1 MSLRAFAYRPGEV
14 KEIPPA
20 DYSRYEGYN
29 RWISAYKPDKSEL
42 DWIFA
47 SFSLH
52 PLVEEDIASKSDPPK
67 VDEHAG
73 YTFIIT
79 DIPVIEENRAAVYKL
94 FLVLGKDHVVSI
106 TDHWDIVRAMETRV
120 ANREDTIDNLGPDYI
135 AYSFIDLATDNYY
148 PVLDGIEDVIADVE
162 ESVISTVDQD
172 VLIRMADAR
181 RDLLTLRKSAWRV
194 REVVMALGRGTSPF
208 IAPSTLIYLRDIY
221 DHVTQVMDLIETYRD
236 MLTSARE
243 IYMSAVSVS
252 LNRVMKQLTIIAT
265 IMLPLTF
272 IVGIYGMNFRNMPEL
287 QWEYGYYAVWAVII
301 LITVCMII
309 YFRVKKWI

>member
-20 DYSRYEGYN
+20 DYSGFDGYN
-29 RWISAYKPDKSEL
+29 KWISALKPEKQEL
-42 DWIFA
+42 DWLFSRFA
-47 SFSLH
+47 LH
-52 PLVEEDIASKSDPPK
+52 PLVVEDILTGNDPSK

-79 DIPVIEENRAAVYKL
+79 DVPAIEEGRAVVHKL
-94 FLVLGKDHVVSI
+94 FLVLGKDFLISI
-106 TDHWDIVRAMETRV
+106 TGYWDIVRAAEARLFN
-120 ANREDTIDNLGPDYI
+120 ADDTLDDMGPDYL
-135 AYSFIDLATDNYY
+135 AYAFVDQAADSFY
-148 PVLDGIEDVIADVE
+148 PVLDGIEDVIVDVE
-162 ESVISTVDQD
+162 EGVITRTDSDLLV
-172 VLIRMADAR
+172 RMADAR

-194 REVVMALGRGTSPF
+194 RDVVLELGRGSSPF
-208 IAPSTLIYLRDIY
+208 IAPATLIYFRDIY

-252 LNRVMKQLTIIAT
+252 LNKVMKQLTIIAT

-272 IVGIYGMNFRNMPEL
+272 LVGVYGMNFKYMPEL
-287 QWEYGYYAVWAVII
+287 QWEYGYYAVWALII
-301 LITVCMII
+301 LITVGMLV
-309 YFRVKKWI
+309 YFRLKKWI

>member
-14 KEIPPA
+14 KEIPLA
-20 DYSRYEGYN
+20 EYTKFDGYN
-29 RWISAYKPDKSEL
+29 KWFSAFKPEKHEL
-42 DWIFA
+42 DWIFS

-52 PLVEEDIASKSDPPK
+52 PLVVEDIISKNDPPK

-79 DIPVIEENRAAVYKL
+79 DFPAMEENRAIVDKI
-94 FLVLGKDHVVSI
+94 FLILGKDFLISI
-106 TDHWDIVRAMETRV
+106 TDNWDIVRAMETRV
-120 ANREDTIDNLGPDYI
+120 INKEDMIDDLGPDYL
-135 AYSFIDLATDNYY
+135 AYSFIDRATDRFY
-148 PVLDGIEDVIADVE
+148 PVLDGIEDVIVEVE
-162 ESVISTVDQD
+162 ESVITRVDHD
-172 VLIRMADAR
+172 VLVRMADAR

-194 REVVMALGRGTSPF
+194 RDVVLELGRGSSPYV
-208 IAPSTLIYLRDIY
+208 APPTLIYIRDIY

-252 LNRVMKQLTIIAT
+252 LNKVMKQLTIIAT

-272 IVGIYGMNFRNMPEL
+272 LVGVYGMNFKYMPEL
-287 QWEYGYYAVWAVII
+287 QWEYGYYVVWALII
-301 LITVCMII
+301 LITVGMLA
-309 YFRVKKWI
+309 YFRLKKWL